1 MNRPSRCSRRVTIG
15 DGGERHHEATRGEH
29 ACLEINSEPAGTS
42 AAPPTPS
49 PNPVVA
55 LLDLNPNTLHIT
67 TAPLA
72 DRGITAAAHTGSVL
86 APLPTDIGVFDS
98 VSTNFVLHCVPG
110 TWAEKG
116 RAFAHIVPVTADD
129 GVTSARPMRAT
140 RIESCIRRSL
150 LPIAFEAESHIRL
163 RRAPQ
168 VVPDPTQRPRVRT
181 RRSGPGPVRCPCALM
196 APHLSKWRCSSSD
209 SSIGGKR
216 PPRPHNSRDVRSRGV
231 RRERWGLRRKQR

>member
-1 MNRPSRCSRRVTIG
+1 M
-15 DGGERHHEATRGEH
+15 
-29 ACLEINSEPAGTS
+29 
-42 AAPPTPS
+42 
-49 PNPVVA
+49 VA

-129 GVTSARPMRAT
+129 GVTSARPCAPHASSRASVGVCCPLHLRPRAT
-140 RIESCIRRSL
+140 FAYAGPHKLC
-150 LPIAFEAESHIRL
+150 
-163 RRAPQ
+163 
-168 VVPDPTQRPRVRT
+168 RT
-181 RRSGPGPVRCPCALM
+181 RRKGRASE
-196 APHLSKWRCSSSD
+196 
-209 SSIGGKR
+209 
-216 PPRPHNSRDVRSRGV
+216 RDVAVQVQYVV
-231 RRERWGLRRKQR
+231 RVR